1 MSSKDGWKGRTGREE
16 SRSARWGEGALIEY
30 VPVSDGAR
38 GSSVKCWV
46 ESGEREGEGDRKALA
61 ECSNDWKSFRRSA
74 REPRLKKSLKHD
86 NNRWIRG

>member
-1 MSSKDGWKGRTGREE
+1 MAIKEE
-16 SRSARWGEGALIEY
+16 RAGKSLVTLAEVY

-38 GSSVKCWV
+38 GSSVKCRV

-74 REPRLKKSLKHD
+74 
-86 NNRWIRG
+86 